1 MRTCVRIVIVCVLY
15 PRFELLAALG
25 DRRALLAE
33 PAALAPEAGRVQVV
47 GEVSAPAEAY
57 GVVRGMRLGE
67 AMARCP
73 GLRLVAPDPEGVRFL
88 WGAVLDRLEEIG
100 AEVESDHAGA
110 AFFDTPGLL
119 GIHGGD
125 LTGVLA
131 AARRSLGAGARFG
144 AAPSRFASHAA
155 ALQVRPRR
163 GRSSNVVA
171 EAAVRGFLAPL
182 PVGLLRTR
190 PELQALPE
198 VLERLGIRTLG
209 ELAALPSRAVAE
221 RFGHPGL
228 LALDLS
234 RGRDTP
240 LEPRR
245 PFEPVIERLDLPE
258 AASGQQLEH
267 ALELLIARVLA
278 RRERRGR
285 SLRGLAVSARF
296 VAGGTW
302 RTAVTLRH
310 ASADP
315 ARIRLVLAQRLA
327 ELPAPSES
335 LALEVEAFGPP
346 AHDQG
351 NLVDEGDVGQAPG
364 GDRRAAM
371 GSVRRSRLDEA
382 VRQAR
387 QAAGA
392 DAALRVLDLDP
403 DSRIPER
410 RAVLAPYP
418 DAS

>member
-1 MRTCVRIVIVCVLY
+1 MRSYMIVCALY

-25 DRRALLAE
+25 DRQALLSE

-67 AMARCP
+67 AMSRCP
-73 GLRLVAPDPEGVRFL
+73 GLRLVPPDPEGVRGL
-88 WGAVLDRLEEIG
+88 WGAVLDRIEGIG

-110 AFFDTPGLL
+110 AFFATAGLH

-125 LTGVLA
+125 LAGVLS
-131 AARRSLGAGARFG
+131 AARRALGTGARFG

-155 ALQVRPRR
+155 AIQARPRR
-163 GRSSNVVA
+163 RGAAGRSLNAVVVEPSTA
-171 EAAVRGFLAPL
+171 RDFLAPL

-228 LALDLS
+228 LAIDLS

-245 PFEPVIERLDLPE
+245 PFEPVVERLDLPE
-258 AASGQQLEH
+258 AASGQQLER

-285 SLRGLAVSARF
+285 SLRGLAISARF

-302 RTAVTLRH
+302 RTTVTLRH

-315 ARIRLVLAQRLA
+315 ARIRLVLAQKLT

-346 AHDQG
+346 AQDQG
-351 NLVDEGDVGQAPG
+351 SLVDEADQ
-364 GDRRAAM
+364 
-371 GSVRRSRLDEA
+371 VRRSRLKEA